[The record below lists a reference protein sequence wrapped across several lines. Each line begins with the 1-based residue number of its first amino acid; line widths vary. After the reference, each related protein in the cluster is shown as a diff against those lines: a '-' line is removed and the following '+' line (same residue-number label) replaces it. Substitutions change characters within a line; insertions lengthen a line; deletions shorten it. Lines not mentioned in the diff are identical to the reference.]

1 MFKNLMKNLS
11 RSQKIGLVVL
21 GQVLVV
27 VTLVLLVQGL
37 TKEVNPVEVVGD
49 DKVGAELPQ
58 DAQEFIA
65 ENIWEVVKSNVAEF
79 NQNDITDAVI
89 REGTYEER
97 EMEDGSVRAN
107 FIVDIDSLKQSY
119 TISTGWSKD
128 KRIVYEVVVD
138 CPPIQ
143 QMKYPE
149 TVCYGMYNNTYSISL
164 YLPYIVNP
172 EGYDVEDDEVLA
184 PNIYIDADEDKKIV
198 EVMVSVCDADKFKQ
212 EAMNYLDSI
221 PVDFSDY
228 TIEYNINNINVEC

>member
-79 NQNDITDAVI
+79 NQNDIADAVI

-119 TISTGWSKD
+119 TISTGWSED
-128 KRIVYEVVVD
+128 KKVVYEVVVD
-138 CPPIQ
+138 CPPLA

-149 TVCYGMYNNTYSISL
+149 TVCYGMYNNTYSINL

-172 EGYDVEDDEVLA
+172 EGYDKEDAVLA
-184 PNIYIDADEDKKIV
+184 PDIYIDADESEKIV
-198 EVMVSVCDADKFKQ
+198 EVMVSACDADKFKR
-212 EAMNYLDSI
+212 EAMEYLNSI
-221 PVDFSDY
+221 PVDLSDY
-228 TIEYNINNINVEC
+228 KIEYNINNINVEC